1 MKLSSILCLITMGL
15 LVSILQQASSGPAP
29 ARVECVGGQRLC
41 GEECVAG
48 VGYCSCN
55 GPCTERERNF
65 TMKAGFSEIQ
75 AIEMMSQGISYSPYR
90 V

>member
-15 LVSILQQASSGPAP
+15 LVSIVQQASSGMA
-29 ARVECVGGQRLC
+29 AVECVGGQRPC
-41 GEECVAG
+41 GDECVAG
-48 VGYCSCN
+48 RGYCSCA
-55 GPCTERERNF
+55 GPCTELERNF